1 MPITTFW
8 QNNKVKAL
16 APMKKRSVT
25 IAGHRTSL
33 TLEEPFWLELK
44 AVADRRG
51 QSLNALVTAI
61 DSERDLSVNLCSA
74 LRLFV
79 LEQVRLSASQTTAD

>member
-1 MPITTFW
+1 
-8 QNNKVKAL
+8 
-16 APMKKRSVT
+16 MKKRSMT

-33 TLEEPFWLELK
+33 SLEDAFWLELK
-44 AVADRRG
+44 RLAEARG

-61 DSERDLSVNLCSA
+61 DKDRDLHVNLCSA

-79 LEQVRLSASQTTAD
+79 LEQVKSENASS